1 MSLSRSL
8 AVVFTL
14 TVAFWSCAA
23 VSASAQT
30 APLPDSPTLD
40 GPIALIPCVNLS
52 GQLADEWVGDGIT
65 AALSADLTQR
75 SLLVVGHQVGATWLV
90 SGAFQHLG
98 SDLRIIARVIDVRA
112 GDIVYTHKLD
122 GSMHDL
128 FGLQDRIGDAL
139 ERRFSGSPESGMP
152 PSTQDRAMVPNEA
165 PLPEGVLGANGV
177 TGTLTLTA
185 PEGVETSRRQRP
197 AAGAGFMRP
206 PLAGGPHTVA
216 VRTSRPPV
224 IDGRLDDSVW
234 SEATHI
240 TEFVQMTPLE
250 GAPGTELTE
259 VWIAYD
265 RNNLY
270 FGLYA
275 HYSDPGIIRANRS
288 DRDETGGDDTMSVMF
303 DPFLDQQRAYQFSV
317 NGYGI
322 QADAIVNAG
331 RILEFDFR
339 RQGRRLGYSVSHSRI
354 DPDFRTS
361 TGFVPRVDIQQTI
374 ATGSYKWWP
383 EAALINWGP
392 TVTYLRNYD
401 HAGVLEDEHVQGQ
414 VDLEFQR
421 NVRFAGTFNRT
432 LERFGGI
439 DFRKTGYSVYGV
451 VSGRIV
457 SVVAS
462 ANWGDGVFFSD
473 NPFLGRSTGGNL
485 LVLVRPTSRLRTEF
499 RAIFSQF
506 VDPSDDAEVFDVKIY
521 RSRSTYQFTERLLLR
536 HILEHNTSSRTL
548 GNNVLLTYRINTGT
562 VAFVGYDDR
571 YQQGSS
577 INGAMFPTTSQFERT
592 NRAFFT
598 KLSYLFRY

>member
-331 RILEFDFR
+331 RTGSSRSSSSPRGVVARPLQGAEGRAGDRAPQAQAFEGTVPGTRCLTLAVNQLTTTGRPKCRFR
-339 RQGRRLGYSVSHSRI
+339 SRVYATHRGPPGSRI
-354 DPDFRTS
+354 
-361 TGFVPRVDIQQTI
+361 V
-374 ATGSYKWWP
+374 
-383 EAALINWGP
+383 
-392 TVTYLRNYD
+392 
-401 HAGVLEDEHVQGQ
+401 
-414 VDLEFQR
+414 
-421 NVRFAGTFNRT
+421 
-432 LERFGGI
+432 
-439 DFRKTGYSVYGV
+439 
-451 VSGRIV
+451 
-457 SVVAS
+457 
-462 ANWGDGVFFSD
+462 GVFRLSASSEARVRVWC
-473 NPFLGRSTGGNL
+473 GHQCHNL
-485 LVLVRPTSRLRTEF
+485 LPDSLRRWACSKGWPTCR
-499 RAIFSQF
+499 RA
-506 VDPSDDAEVFDVKIY
+506 ATW
-521 RSRSTYQFTERLLLR
+521 R
-536 HILEHNTSSRTL
+536 SSR
-548 GNNVLLTYRINTGT
+548 R
-562 VAFVGYDDR
+562 
-571 YQQGSS
+571 
-577 INGAMFPTTSQFERT
+577 
-592 NRAFFT
+592 
-598 KLSYLFRY
+598 

>member
-1 MSLSRSL
+1 M
-8 AVVFTL
+8 
-14 TVAFWSCAA
+14 
-23 VSASAQT
+23 
-30 APLPDSPTLD
+30 
-40 GPIALIPCVNLS
+40 
-52 GQLADEWVGDGIT
+52 
-65 AALSADLTQR
+65 
-75 SLLVVGHQVGATWLV
+75 
-90 SGAFQHLG
+90 
-98 SDLRIIARVIDVRA
+98 
-112 GDIVYTHKLD
+112 
-122 GSMHDL
+122 
-128 FGLQDRIGDAL
+128 
-139 ERRFSGSPESGMP
+139 
-152 PSTQDRAMVPNEA
+152 
-165 PLPEGVLGANGV
+165 
-177 TGTLTLTA
+177 
-185 PEGVETSRRQRP
+185 
-197 AAGAGFMRP
+197 
-206 PLAGGPHTVA
+206 
-216 VRTSRPPV
+216 
-224 IDGRLDDSVW
+224 
-234 SEATHI
+234 
-240 TEFVQMTPLE
+240 
-250 GAPGTELTE
+250 
-259 VWIAYD
+259 
-265 RNNLY
+265 
-270 FGLYA
+270 
-275 HYSDPGIIRANRS
+275 
-288 DRDETGGDDTMSVMF
+288 
-303 DPFLDQQRAYQFSV
+303 
-317 NGYGI
+317 
-322 QADAIVNAG
+322 
-331 RILEFDFR
+331 
-339 RQGRRLGYSVSHSRI
+339 
-354 DPDFRTS
+354 
-361 TGFVPRVDIQQTI
+361 
-374 ATGSYKWWP
+374 
-383 EAALINWGP
+383 
-392 TVTYLRNYD
+392 TYLRNYD